1 LKIKKGELKMSQ
13 GLIEAIK
20 QTPYGAEML
29 NRYRTEGKAEGKA
42 EGIAEGI
49 AKGIAKGK
57 AEDIIRFLTK
67 RLGNPSVKLQKQIR
81 DVKDINELDELFDF
95 AITCVSLG
103 EFATAF
109 N

>member
-1 LKIKKGELKMSQ
+1 MSQ

-29 NRYRTEGKAEGKA
+29 NRYRTEGKAEGLSEGISKGKVEGKAEGKA
-42 EGIAEGI
+42 EGI
-49 AKGIAKGK
+49 
-57 AEDIIRFLTK
+57 IRILTR
-67 RLGNPSVKLQKQIR
+67 RLGNPSAKLQKQIR